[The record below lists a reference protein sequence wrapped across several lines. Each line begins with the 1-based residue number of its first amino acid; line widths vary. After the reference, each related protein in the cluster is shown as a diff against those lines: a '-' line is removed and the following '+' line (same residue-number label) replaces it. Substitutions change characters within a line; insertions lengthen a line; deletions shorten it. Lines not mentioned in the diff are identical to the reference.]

1 MGQFEFDTGERR
13 HESKDRSR
21 IGDSFGIVVRGRS
34 GPGRRMYDRCLF
46 FPSYFSGGP
55 NANCTIADKT
65 ILGISQNEVAEP
77 AGVLVNGIFG
87 TPADDPG
94 IEFVLETTFFGA
106 NGASFV
112 FSVTAPSSSSINGVS
127 LSVGASSDGS
137 ATVTGSLSNGDS
149 LSASLGET
157 SSLNFDPTHSLT
169 VTLSQAS
176 SGDDGYG
183 EPSHRHAVLGDG
195 CRPGTIVRRAGRGR
209 SRCERSGAV
218 AEAAGRRIQD
228 RVTGTTASA
237 LRGW

>member
-1 MGQFEFDTGERR
+1 MKAKTAVGPATVLALSCAAVPALAAECSTGFI
-13 HESKDRSR
+13 D
-21 IGDSFGIVVRGRS
+21 
-34 GPGRRMYDRCLF
+34 
-46 FPSYFSGGP
+46 SYFSGGR

-77 AGVLVNGIFG
+77 AGVLVNGIFD

-94 IEFVLETTFFGA
+94 IEFLLETTFTGA

-127 LSVGASSDGS
+127 LSVGASSNGS

-157 SSLNFDPTHSLT
+157 NSLNFDPTHSLT

-176 SGDDGYG
+176 SGLEELSTPIDMRFSEMAAVP
-183 EPSHRHAVLGDG
+183 EPSSAALVGVGLAVSGL
-195 CRPGTIVRRAGRGR
+195 VRWRKRSAG
-209 SRCERSGAV
+209 
-218 AEAAGRRIQD
+218 
-228 RVTGTTASA
+228 ASKSV
-237 LRGW
+237 